1 MTTSPGRIPAL
12 VSLVPQS
19 GIQFLDI
26 AFSAERLPRTTMS
39 FWEEPLPP
47 GADPNRGLVSLRVLQ
62 ADETGELL
70 DPVSGTSPPPEDVYQ
85 VGRNQALDPF
95 VRRWVPLPYFRVS
108 AIAAGGRE
116 VHEKGPTNWARARIV
131 DLPAPDRDGN
141 THVLTLAFD
150 TGLRAR
156 EEGKP
161 YTAISPA
168 DSERAAEFALVAD
181 RESNGW
187 FLNEPWMA
195 QWLEELFREFRQA
208 QRPGRALRPE
218 DFPHGCEHWA
228 RYIAFLA
235 LVGEA
240 RLLPRVKLVDVVS
253 PARPYEPISVDL
265 VLDIGNSRTCGI
277 LIEDDRSARMNL
289 NNSYVL
295 KQRDLSAPERVYAE
309 PFDSR
314 VEFARASFGR
324 DALSRRSGRANAFQW
339 LSPVRVGPE
348 AARLSAAARGNEGAT
363 GLSSPKRYLW
373 DSRAISQ
380 VWRFNGTSS
389 DGMTTEPPVSG
400 AFMAF
405 VTEEGEV
412 LRASRRAAQPA
423 MRARFSRSSLASFML
438 AELLMQALSQINS
451 VETRYARSF
460 PDVPRR
466 LRRVLS
472 AAQLGRGDHLH
483 RLGDLPRRLYRG
495 DAVAHVFEARHRR
508 LP

>member
-19 GIQFLDI
+19 GIQFVDI
-26 AFSAERLPRTTMS
+26 AFSAEKLPRSTMS

-47 GADPNRGLVSLRVLQ
+47 GADPGRGLVSLRLLQ
-62 ADETGELL
+62 ADDAGELL

-85 VGRNQALDPF
+85 VSRNQSFEPF

-108 AIAAGGRE
+108 AMAAAGRE

-141 THVLTLAFD
+141 THLLTLAFD
-150 TGLRAR
+150 TGLRPR
-156 EEGKP
+156 EDGKP

-168 DSERAAEFALVAD
+168 DSERAAEFALVTD
-181 RESNGW
+181 REENGW

-195 QWLEELFREFRQA
+195 QWLEEIFREFRQS

-235 LVGEA
+235 LLGEA

-253 PARPYEPISVDL
+253 AARPYEPISVDL

-295 KQRDLSAPERVYAE
+295 RQRDLSAPERVYAE

-314 VEFARASFGR
+314 VEFVRASFGR

-348 AARLSAAARGNEGAT
+348 ATRLSAAARGNEGAT

-373 DSRAISQ
+373 DDRPISQ
-380 VWRFNGTSS
+380 VWRFNGVSS
-389 DGMTTEPPVSG
+389 DGMTTEPPVTG
-400 AFMAF
+400 PFMAF

-423 MRARFSRSSLASFML
+423 MRA
-438 AELLMQALSQINS
+438 
-451 VETRYARSF
+451 
-460 PDVPRR
+460 
-466 LRRVLS
+466 
-472 AAQLGRGDHLH
+472 
-483 RLGDLPRRLYRG
+483 
-495 DAVAHVFEARHRR
+495 
-508 LP
+508 